1 MPPVSKSAGNAVIT
15 RLRSLVLAYSR
26 DLIGLAI
33 SIFLAFELRF
43 DGVLPS
49 RFDHAL
55 WISLS
60 VWLPL
65 KLVAFRLCGVNRGL
79 SQYTSFY
86 EAQRV
91 ALANSAGSLLGGLT
105 IFVVLGPWAVPR
117 SVYLL
122 EWIVS
127 SFVLLA
133 ARFAIRAVTT
143 LKSSRRSGEDGIR
156 TLIYGAGCAGL
167 QLLFETRQNHA
178 LMCNVVGLIDDDPSK
193 VGLILDGKKV
203 LGTGEKLK
211 ALARK
216 HDIKQVFIAIP
227 SATGPQ
233 MVRILKLASGA
244 GVEHKMVPSLGE
256 LIIDRRLDGQ
266 IRQVSVEDLLG
277 RQSVQLDER
286 PIRDRI
292 QGKVVMVTGAAGS
305 IGSELCRQIARFQPS
320 LLVGFDQAE
329 TPLFHIDRDLR
340 KGFPGLAFCPEIG
353 DVTDPDDLQRVMA
366 QYGPSIV
373 YHAAAYKHVPMM
385 EKHVFCAVKN
395 NIIGTWQTARAAIRH
410 GVQDFVMISTDKAV
424 RPTSVMGATKRIAEL
439 VIRGLQNESD
449 TRFIAVRFGNVL
461 GSNGSVVPIF
471 KEQIASGGPVTVTHP
486 EMRRYFMTIPEA
498 AQLVLQASSFGQ
510 GGDVFILDMG
520 EPVKITDLA
529 MNLILLS
536 GLKPNEDIRIHFTG
550 LRPGEKLFEE
560 LNLSN
565 ELSLAT
571 PHAKIRRFASPSGHD
586 AKQVGTLMREIQN
599 VVESRNVPRLLRIL
613 EETIPDY
620 TPSTP
625 LIDIASACAAPHRS
639 ISIEAA
645 TLHGAASEAASV
657 NLSPIPEAG

>member
-1 MPPVSKSAGNAVIT
+1 MMRPVSKSAGNAVII
-15 RLRSLVLAYSR
+15 RFRSLVLAYSR

-43 DGVLPS
+43 DGLLPS

-65 KLVAFRLCGVNRGL
+65 KLMAFRLCGVNRGL

-133 ARFAIRAVTT
+133 ARFAIRAATT
-143 LKSSRRSGEDGIR
+143 LKSSRRSGEDGTR

-178 LMCNVVGLIDDDPSK
+178 LMCNVVGLVDDDPSK

-216 HDIKQVFIAIP
+216 HDVKQVLVAIP

-244 GVEHKMVPSLGE
+244 GVEHKMVPGLGE
-256 LIIDRRLDGQ
+256 LISDRRLDGQ
-266 IRQVSVEDLLG
+266 IREVSVEDLLG

-373 YHAAAYKHVPMM
+373 
-385 EKHVFCAVKN
+385 
-395 NIIGTWQTARAAIRH
+395 
-410 GVQDFVMISTDKAV
+410 
-424 RPTSVMGATKRIAEL
+424 
-439 VIRGLQNESD
+439 
-449 TRFIAVRFGNVL
+449 
-461 GSNGSVVPIF
+461 
-471 KEQIASGGPVTVTHP
+471 
-486 EMRRYFMTIPEA
+486 
-498 AQLVLQASSFGQ
+498 
-510 GGDVFILDMG
+510 
-520 EPVKITDLA
+520 
-529 MNLILLS
+529 
-536 GLKPNEDIRIHFTG
+536 
-550 LRPGEKLFEE
+550 
-560 LNLSN
+560 
-565 ELSLAT
+565 
-571 PHAKIRRFASPSGHD
+571 
-586 AKQVGTLMREIQN
+586 
-599 VVESRNVPRLLRIL
+599 
-613 EETIPDY
+613 
-620 TPSTP
+620 
-625 LIDIASACAAPHRS
+625 
-639 ISIEAA
+639 
-645 TLHGAASEAASV
+645 
-657 NLSPIPEAG
+657 

>member
-1 MPPVSKSAGNAVIT
+1 MPPVSISAGNSVT
-15 RLRSLVLAYSR
+15 VRFRWLVLAYSR

-43 DGVLPS
+43 DGVLPP

-55 WISLS
+55 WISLA
-60 VWLPL
+60 VWLFV
-65 KLVAFRLCGVNRGL
+65 KLVVFRLCGVNRNL

-86 EAQRV
+86 EVQRV
-91 ALANSAGSLLGGLT
+91 ALANSAGSVLGALT
-105 IFVVLGPWAVPR
+105 IFIVLGPWAVPR

-127 SFVLLA
+127 SFMLLA
-133 ARFAIRAVTT
+133 GRLAIRAAITM
-143 LKSSRRSGEDGIR
+143 KSSRRSGEDGTR

-178 LMCNVVGLIDDDPSK
+178 LMCNVVGLVDDDPGK

-203 LGTGEKLK
+203 LGTGEDLK
-211 ALARK
+211 SLARK
-216 HDIKQVFIAIP
+216 LAIKQVFIAIP

-233 MVRILKLASGA
+233 MARILKLASSA

-256 LIIDRRLDGQ
+256 LIIGKPLDGQ
-266 IRQVSVEDLLG
+266 IRKVSVEDLLG
-277 RQSVQLDER
+277 RQSVQLDVG
-286 PIRDRI
+286 PIQDRI
-292 QGKVVMVTGAAGS
+292 QGKVVMVTGAGGS
-305 IGSELCRQIARFQPS
+305 IGSELCRQIARFQPAI
-320 LLVGFDQAE
+320 LVGFDQAE

-366 QYGPSIV
+366 EYRPTIV

-395 NIIGTWQTARAAIRH
+395 NVFGTWQTARAAIRH
-410 GVQDFVMISTDKAV
+410 GVEDFVMISTDKAV

-439 VIRGLQNESD
+439 VIRSLQTESD
-449 TRFIAVRFGNVL
+449 TRFVAVRFGNVL

-498 AQLVLQASSFGQ
+498 AQLVLQSSSFGH
-510 GGDVFILDMG
+510 GGDIFILDMG

-529 MNLILLS
+529 FNLIQLS

-560 LNLSN
+560 LNLSS

-571 PHAKIRRFASPSGHD
+571 PHSKIRRYASPAGLD
-586 AKQVGTLMREIQN
+586 GKQLRALMREIQQ
-599 VVESRNVPRLLRIL
+599 VVDSRNLPKLLRIL
-613 EETIPDY
+613 EQTIPDY
-620 TPSTP
+620 TPSP
-625 LIDIASACAAPHRS
+625 LLNVASASAAQHLPRS
-639 ISIEAA
+639 VEI
-645 TLHGAASEAASV
+645 AASHDAADEAASV